1 MRTNNKIYGFVITMY
16 EFEATIK
23 TLWSR
28 TKDFIRRNPHF
39 LHANNSLGFLVDGA
53 RASDPRDEEING
65 EYNLCHFWSNF
76 EIASLNFYRSEAYSK
91 YFEFLDS
98 TGGFFY
104 ERWGD
109 APVHSMGVGL
119 FAPTDQVH
127 HFADFGYSHPPA
139 ARCPQD
145 DESHTSGRCM
155 CNRASNFDTNSYS
168 CMPRWWDSMCSPSF
182 GPVRW
187 IMHANVLLALQLR
200 ESIRVLSAQMIMV
213 IKSFHINTYCHDLH
227 YLAGGFFFLS

>member
-28 TKDFIRRNPHF
+28 TKEFVRRNPQY
-39 LHANNSLGFLVDGA
+39 LAANNSLGFLVDGA
-53 RASDPRDEEING
+53 KASGPDDKEIQG
-65 EYNLCHFWSNF
+65 DYNLCHFWSNF
-76 EIASLNFYRSEAYSK
+76 EIASLNFYRGEAYSK

-109 APVHSMGVGL
+109 APVHSLGIGL
-119 FAPTDQVH
+119 FTPTDKVH
-127 HFADFGYSHPPA
+127 HFADFGYSHPPC

-145 DESHTSGRCM
+145 DESHTSGRCL
-155 CNRASNFDTNSYS
+155 CNRNTNFDTNSYS
-168 CMPRWWDSMCSPSF
+168 CMPRWWNSMCLLYSF
-182 GPVRW
+182 IRKQKCMLTVHYSSCWNQQGCQAPRD
-187 IMHANVLLALQLR
+187 ITFLAYPY
-200 ESIRVLSAQMIMV
+200 
-213 IKSFHINTYCHDLH
+213 FHINLH
-227 YLAGGFFFLS
+227 IYIHYHHH